1 MSDIAKPIAGQTENG
16 APATPPAA
24 PAAPAAPATSDAELK
39 LLKTQLAAAQREA
52 AQLKKAEEDRQNAQ
66 LSEVDQLKASN
77 GQLSGKVTSLESALS
92 NQAKT
97 FAFKLAASQAG
108 CANADAAAKLA
119 DLSTLTVSDTGEIVG
134 VNELLGVFKEQHSY
148 FFASGTTPT
157 APKPPVVTSGGNT
170 GSGAPAPSADIE
182 KLRDMSPAERL
193 NYFTQREKRARI

>member
-24 PAAPAAPATSDAELK
+24 PAAPAASDAELK
-39 LLKTQLAAAQREA
+39 LLKTQLAAAQRETA
-52 AQLKKAEEDRQNAQ
+52 ALKKLEEDRQTAQ

-77 GQLSGKVTSLESALS
+77 GQLSGKVSTLESALS

-119 DLSTLTVSDTGEIVG
+119 DLSTLTVSETGEIVG
-134 VNELLGVFKEQHSY
+134 VNELLGLFKEQHAY
-148 FFASGTTPT
+148 FFQAGTTPA

-170 GSGAPAPSADIE
+170 GAGAPAPMSPE
-182 KLRDMSPAERL
+182 KLRSMTLEEKL
-193 NYFTQREKRARI
+193 KYFTERERRARI

>member
-1 MSDIAKPIAGQTENG
+1 MNDIAKPVPGQPESG
-16 APATPPAA
+16 APATPPAP
-24 PAAPAAPATSDAELK
+24 PAAAAGSDAELK

-52 AQLKKAEEDRQNAQ
+52 AALKKAEEDRATAQ
-66 LSEVDQLKASN
+66 LSEVDQLKATN
-77 GQLSGKVTSLESALS
+77 GQLSGKLASLESALS

-119 DLSTLTVSDTGEIVG
+119 DLSNLTVSESGEIVG
-134 VNELLGVFKEQHSY
+134 VNELLGVFKEQNPY
-148 FFASGTTPT
+148 FFQAGAAPTPH
-157 APKPPVVTSGGNT
+157 KPPVVTSGGNT
-170 GSGAPAPSADIE
+170 GAGAPAPSADIQ